1 MRMRYW
7 IIGLAVL
14 LMLAVAACGGAAP
27 AAPAPQAATQPPAA
41 QSAAPTTAPAV
52 AKPAA
57 TNAPSVA
64 QPVAPTAAPAAA
76 KATSAP
82 AAAPAGGSGKVF
94 RVALIMPSAKNDLSF
109 SQSMYDAVANMQN
122 QLGKDKFEF
131 AYTEN
136 MSNVTDAA
144 AAIRDY
150 ASKGYDL
157 IIAHGSQYGA
167 SLADI
172 APDFPKQ
179 SFAWGTAVDTYESK
193 GVKNIFAYTVASDQG
208 GYVEGVMGAKL
219 SKSGI
224 LGYIGPLPVGDGKLT
239 GDGFVAGAKATNPNA
254 KTQVTYVNSFSDVA
268 LASQAAQTQIASG
281 ADVLAGTS
289 QNMVGAVS
297 VVKDKN
303 ALWFGNDVDQA
314 SLAPN
319 NVVASQVYDWTYALK
334 GMMDDISK
342 GKLGTSVYTLTLKNG
357 GLKMVNN
364 PQYKLPDEV
373 KALQDKTIQGIIDGS
388 IKTNAQ

>member
-1 MRMRYW
+1 MKTKYW
-7 IIGLAVL
+7 IIAFAAVL
-14 LMLAVAACGGAAP
+14 MLVLAACGGGAAP
-27 AAPAPQAATQPPAA
+27 AAPAAQAP
-41 QSAAPTTAPAV
+41 AAPTTAPA
-52 AKPAA
+52 A
-57 TNAPSVA
+57 A
-64 QPVAPTAAPAAA
+64 QPAAPTAAPKAAA
-76 KATSAP
+76 PTTAP
-82 AAAPAGGSGKVF
+82 AAAPKATDAPKAAATTAPAASGSTSGKPF

-109 SQSMYDAVANMQN
+109 SQSMYDAVAAMQT
-122 QLGKDKFEF
+122 QMGKDKFEF

-179 SFAWGTAVDTYESK
+179 SFAWGTAVDTFESK
-193 GVKNIFAYTVASDQG
+193 GIKNIFAYTVASDQG
-208 GYVEGVMGAKL
+208 GYVEGVTGAKL

-254 KTQVTYVNSFSDVA
+254 KVQVTYVNSFSDVA

-319 NVVASQVYDWTYALK
+319 NVVSSQVYDWTYALK

-364 PQYKLPDEV
+364 PGFNLPADV
-373 KALQDKTIQGIIDGS
+373 KALQEKTIQGIIDGS
-388 IKTNAQ
+388 IKTAP

>member
-1 MRMRYW
+1 MRTRYW
-7 IIGLAVL
+7 VIALAVV
-14 LMLAVAACGGAAP
+14 LMLALAACGGGAAP
-27 AAPAPQAATQPPAA
+27 AAPAAQAP
-41 QSAAPTTAPAV
+41 APTTAPA
-52 AKPAA
+52 AAQPAA
-57 TNAPSVA
+57 PKATEAPKA
-64 QPVAPTAAPAAA
+64 AAPTAAPAAA
-76 KATSAP
+76 KATEAPKAAATSAP
-82 AAAPAGGSGKVF
+82 AAAGSAAGKPF

-109 SQSMYDAVANMQN
+109 SQSMYDAVAAMQT

-167 SLADI
+167 SLAEI

-179 SFAWGTAVDTYESK
+179 SFAWGTAVDTFESK
-193 GVKNIFAYTVASDQG
+193 GIKNIFAYTVASDQG
-208 GYVEGVMGAKL
+208 GYVEGTMGAKL

-239 GDGFVAGAKATNPNA
+239 GDGFQAGAKATNPNA
-254 KTQVTYVNSFSDVA
+254 KVQVTYVNSFSDVA

-364 PQYKLPDEV
+364 PQFNLPPEV
-373 KALQDKTIQGIIDGS
+373 KALADKTIQGIIDGS
-388 IKTNAQ
+388 IKTTGQ

>member
-1 MRMRYW
+1 MRVRHIVMA
-7 IIGLAVL
+7 LAVVAL
-14 LMLAVAACGGAAP
+14 LSLAACSQAAAP
-27 AAPAPQAATQPPAA
+27 AAPTAAPKAAA
-41 QSAAPTTAPAV
+41 AAPTV
-52 AKPAA
+52 AAA
-57 TNAPSVA
+57 
-64 QPVAPTAAPAAA
+64 APTAAAKAAA
-76 KATSAP
+76 AAP
-82 AAAPAGGSGKVF
+82 TAAADKAAAPASSGKPF
-94 RVALIMPSAKNDLSF
+94 RVALIMPSARNDLSF
-109 SQSMYDAVANMQN
+109 SQSMYDALVNMQN

-131 AYTEN
+131 VYTEN
-136 MSNVTDAA
+136 MGNVTDAA

-157 IIAHGSQYGA
+157 VLAHGSQYGA

-172 APDFPKQ
+172 APDFPNQ
-179 SFAWGTAVDTYESK
+179 SFAWGTAVDTFENK
-193 GVKNIFAYTVASDQG
+193 GVKNIFAYTVASDEG

-239 GDGFVAGAKATNPNA
+239 GDGFVAGVKATNPNA

-297 VVKDKN
+297 VAKDKG
-303 ALWFGNDVDQA
+303 ALWFGNDVDQS

-319 NVVASQVYDWTYALK
+319 AVVASQVYDWTYALK

-342 GKLGTSVYTLTLKNG
+342 GKRGGNVFTLTLKNG

-364 PQYKLPDEV
+364 PAFKLPDDV
-373 KALQDKTIQGIIDGS
+373 KALAEKTIQGLMDGS
-388 IKTNAQ
+388 IKTGVQ

>member
-1 MRMRYW
+1 
-7 IIGLAVL
+7 
-14 LMLAVAACGGAAP
+14 
-27 AAPAPQAATQPPAA
+27 
-41 QSAAPTTAPAV
+41 
-52 AKPAA
+52 
-57 TNAPSVA
+57 
-64 QPVAPTAAPAAA
+64 
-76 KATSAP
+76 
-82 AAAPAGGSGKVF
+82 
-94 RVALIMPSAKNDLSF
+94 
-109 SQSMYDAVANMQN
+109 
-122 QLGKDKFEF
+122 F

-167 SLADI
+167 SLAEI

-179 SFAWGTAVDTYESK
+179 SFAWGTAVDTFESK
-193 GVKNIFAYTVASDQG
+193 GIKNIFAYTVASDQG
-208 GYVEGVMGAKL
+208 GYVEGTMGAKL

-239 GDGFVAGAKATNPNA
+239 GDGFQAGAKATNPNA
-254 KTQVTYVNSFSDVA
+254 KVQVTYVNSFSDVA

-364 PQYKLPDEV
+364 PQFNLPPEV
-373 KALQDKTIQGIIDGS
+373 KALADKTIQGIIDGS
-388 IKTNAQ
+388 IKTTGQ

>member
-1 MRMRYW
+1 MRTRYW
-7 IIGLAVL
+7 IIALAVV
-14 LMLAVAACGGAAP
+14 LMLALAACGGGAAP
-27 AAPAPQAATQPPAA
+27 AAPAAQAPAAATSAPAA
-41 QSAAPTTAPAV
+41 
-52 AKPAA
+52 
-57 TNAPSVA
+57 A
-64 QPVAPTAAPAAA
+64 QPAAPTAAPAAA
-76 KATSAP
+76 KATEAPKAAAPTAAP
-82 AAAPAGGSGKVF
+82 AAAKATEAPKAAASGKPF

-109 SQSMYDAVANMQN
+109 SQSMYDAVASMQT

-167 SLADI
+167 SLAEI

-179 SFAWGTAVDTYESK
+179 SFAWGTAVDTFESK
-193 GVKNIFAYTVASDQG
+193 GIKNIFAYTVASDQG
-208 GYVEGVMGAKL
+208 GYVEGTMGAKL

-239 GDGFVAGAKATNPNA
+239 GDGFQAGAKATNPNA
-254 KTQVTYVNSFSDVA
+254 KVQVTYVNSFSDVA

-364 PQYKLPDEV
+364 PQFNLPPEV
-373 KALQDKTIQGIIDGS
+373 KALADKTIAGIIDGS
-388 IKTNAQ
+388 IKTTGQ